1 MTNHFKKKGSFSWN
15 ELMTTDVDQA
25 KAFYAGLFG
34 WTTEDWPMNEM
45 NYAVIK
51 NGDEDIG
58 GIMPIPEEAK
68 GAPPNWGAYI
78 TVEDVDSSA
87 AKAKA
92 LGASII
98 VPPTDIPKVGRF
110 CLFQD
115 PQGATLSMITYA
127 ECQE

>member
-1 MTNHFKKKGSFSWN
+1 MTNHLKKNGNFSWN
-15 ELMTTDVDQA
+15 ELMTTDIDQA
-25 KAFYAGLFG
+25 KAFYTGLFG
-34 WTTEDWPMNEM
+34 WTIEDWPLNDI

-51 NGDEDIG
+51 NEDEEVG
-58 GIMPIPEEAK
+58 GIMPLPKEAK
-68 GAPPNWGAYI
+68 EAPPHWGAYI
-78 TVEDVDSSA
+78 TVEDVDDSA

-92 LGASII
+92 LGATII

-115 PQGATLSMITYA
+115 PQGATLSIITYT